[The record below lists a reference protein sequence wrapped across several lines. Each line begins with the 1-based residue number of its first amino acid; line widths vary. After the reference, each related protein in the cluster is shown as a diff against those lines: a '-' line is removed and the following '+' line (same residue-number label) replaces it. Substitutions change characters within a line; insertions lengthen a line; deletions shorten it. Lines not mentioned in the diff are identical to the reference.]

1 MMDNHDMRNPSSI
14 RLQRGVG
21 LVEVLVS
28 LLVMAIGML
37 GLAALQSLAMR
48 NSQSSLDRTQAVY
61 QIYSI
66 LDAMRAN
73 PNSIDAY
80 ALPMADPCNVPAA
93 GATLASKDLNWWITQ
108 LQQGQDAS
116 GQGSLGP
123 GACGSITVVDRTAT
137 ITVRW
142 NDARGGTAGA
152 QGSTAQQTT
161 LVTQL

>member
-1 MMDNHDMRNPSSI
+1 MDNHDMRNPSSI
-14 RLQRGVG
+14 RRQRGVG
-21 LVEVLVS
+21 LIEVLVS

-73 PNSIDAY
+73 SNALAAY
-80 ALPMADPCNVPAA
+80 RIAKTCAPPAA

-108 LQQGQDAS
+108 LQKGQD
-116 GQGSLGP
+116 GQGRGSLGP
-123 GACGSITVVDRTAT
+123 GSCGTIGVNGRVVTV
-137 ITVRW
+137 TVQW
-142 NDARGGTAGA
+142 DDSRGGTAGA
-152 QGSTAQQTT
+152 QGSTAQTVS
-161 LVTQL
+161 LVSQL